1 MLDKLF
7 NYFIGIA
14 LGYPMISIL
23 IFFLVQKY
31 LFNRK
36 DERTER
42 IDAATSQVSSK
53 FNFLLKNR
61 IITRSE
67 MLTIC
72 DMLNKYS
79 RGHYE
84 NEAHEIYSILKYS
97 PVRLSDLATLDVYLD
112 TIIRKNRKKIKQ
124 LNK

>member
-1 MLDKLF
+1 MLDKIF

-36 DERTER
+36 DKRTER
-42 IDAATSQVSSK
+42 IDSVATKVSSK

-67 MLTIC
+67 ILTIC

-79 RGHYE
+79 QRNYCNDAE
-84 NEAHEIYSILKYS
+84 MIYSILKHA
-97 PVRLSDLATLDVYLD
+97 PLRLSDVATLDVYLD
-112 TIIRKNRKKIKQ
+112 SIIRKNRKKIK
-124 LNK
+124 KIK

>member
-1 MLDKLF
+1 MLDKMF
-7 NYFIGIA
+7 NYFVGIA
-14 LGYPMISIL
+14 LGYPIISIL
-23 IFFLVQKY
+23 LFYVFQK
-31 LFNRK
+31 LLSSRK
-36 DERTER
+36 GKRTER
-42 IDAATSQVSSK
+42 IDAIATKVSSK

-67 MLTIC
+67 ILTIC

-97 PVRLSDLATLDVYLD
+97 PVRLSDIATLDVYLD

>member
-36 DERTER
+36 SKRTER

-67 MLTIC
+67 ILTIC
-72 DMLNKYS
+72 DMLSKYS
-79 RGHYE
+79 QRNYCNDAE
-84 NEAHEIYSILKYS
+84 MIYSILKHA
-97 PVRLSDLATLDVYLD
+97 PLRLSDVATLDVYLD
-112 TIIRKNRKKIKQ
+112 TIIRKNKKKIKK
-124 LNK
+124 NK

>member
-23 IFFLVQKY
+23 LFYVFQKI
-31 LFNRK
+31 LSAGK
-36 DERTER
+36 DKRTER
-42 IDAATSQVSSK
+42 IDAATLQVSSK

-67 MLTIC
+67 ILTIC
-72 DMLNKYS
+72 DMLSRYS

-97 PVRLSDLATLDVYLD
+97 PVKLNDIATLDVYLD
-112 TIIRKNRKKIKQ
+112 TIIRKNKKKIKQ
-124 LNK
+124 IK

>member
-36 DERTER
+36 SKRTER

-67 MLTIC
+67 ILTIC
-72 DMLNKYS
+72 DMLSKYS
-79 RGHYE
+79 QRNYCNDAE
-84 NEAHEIYSILKYS
+84 MIYSILKHA
-97 PVRLSDLATLDVYLD
+97 PLRLSDVATLDVYLD
-112 TIIRKNRKKIKQ
+112 TIIRKNKKKIK
-124 LNK
+124 KIK

>member
-1 MLDKLF
+1 MLDKIF
-7 NYFIGIA
+7 NYFIGIT

-36 DERTER
+36 DKRTER

-67 MLTIC
+67 ILTIC
-72 DMLNKYS
+72 DMLSKYS
-79 RGHYE
+79 QRNYCNDAE
-84 NEAHEIYSILKYS
+84 MIYSILKHA
-97 PVRLSDLATLDVYLD
+97 PLRLSDVATLDVYLD
-112 TIIRKNRKKIKQ
+112 TIMRKNRKKIKQ
-124 LNK
+124 IK

>member
-14 LGYPMISIL
+14 LGYPIISIL

-36 DERTER
+36 DKRTER
-42 IDAATSQVSSK
+42 VNASATKVSAK

-61 IITRSE
+61 MITRSE
-67 MLTIC
+67 ILTIC
-72 DMLNKYS
+72 DMLSKYS
-79 RGHYE
+79 QRKYCNDAE
-84 NEAHEIYSILKYS
+84 MIYSLLKHA
-97 PVRLSDLATLDVYLD
+97 PLKLSDVATLDVYLD
-112 TIIRKNRKKIKQ
+112 TIMRKNRKKIKQ
-124 LNK
+124 IK

>member
-7 NYFIGIA
+7 NYFIGIS

-31 LFNRK
+31 LLNRRDK
-36 DERTER
+36 RTER
-42 IDAATSQVSSK
+42 VNSSATKVSAK

-67 MLTIC
+67 ILTIC
-72 DMLNKYS
+72 DMLSKYS
-79 RGHYE
+79 QRKYCNDGE
-84 NEAHEIYSILKYS
+84 MIYSILKHA
-97 PVRLSDLATLDVYLD
+97 PVKLSDIATLDVYLD

-124 LNK
+124 IK

>member
-23 IFFLVQKY
+23 LFYVFQKI
-31 LFNRK
+31 LSSRK
-36 DERTER
+36 GKRTEK
-42 IDAATSQVSSK
+42 IDAIATKVSSK

-67 MLTIC
+67 ILTIC

>member
-7 NYFIGIA
+7 NYFIGVS

-36 DERTER
+36 DKRTER
-42 IDAATSQVSSK
+42 VDASAIKVSAK

-61 IITRSE
+61 IINRSE
-67 MLTIC
+67 ILTIC
-72 DMLNKYS
+72 DMLSKYS
-79 RGHYE
+79 QRKYCNDAE
-84 NEAHEIYSILKYS
+84 MIYSILKHA
-97 PVRLSDLATLDVYLD
+97 PLRLSDVATLDVYLD
-112 TIIRKNRKKIKQ
+112 TIIKKNKKKIKQ
-124 LNK
+124 LK

>member
-1 MLDKLF
+1 
-7 NYFIGIA
+7 
-14 LGYPMISIL
+14 
-23 IFFLVQKY
+23 
-31 LFNRK
+31 
-36 DERTER
+36 
-42 IDAATSQVSSK
+42 
-53 FNFLLKNR
+53 
-61 IITRSE
+61 
-67 MLTIC
+67 
-72 DMLNKYS
+72 MLNKYS